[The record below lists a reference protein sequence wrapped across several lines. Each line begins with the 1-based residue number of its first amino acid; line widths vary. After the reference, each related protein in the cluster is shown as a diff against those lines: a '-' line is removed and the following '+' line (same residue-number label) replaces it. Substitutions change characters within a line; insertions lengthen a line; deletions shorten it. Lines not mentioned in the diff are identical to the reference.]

1 MVEGHEVHEAVA
13 LDGVHV
19 LGLEL
24 VAGHVED
31 HEVRILLLDGD
42 AGGLDQVR
50 LAETRSAENEQRV
63 ERSPARGVGNVAAGV
78 DAELVALPFHEVR
91 EAVDRVQPR
100 VDLQA
105 LDTGEDKRAGAA
117 GRLRRVDGDRFVG
130 RSQAMG
136 GREHHGLLQLHR
148 ADHVMELGAGAD
160 GALERHLEEIQIG
173 ALDVV
178 AEEIRGDFH
187 GQGALHEG
195 DRTDG
200 LEPRVKLLRIN
211 VVGNDL
217 QTVIPHGN
225 MSFLSGHEGLFDWF
239 WIAKMEEKF
248 LITN

>member
-1 MVEGHEVHEAVA
+1 
-13 LDGVHV
+13 
-19 LGLEL
+19 
-24 VAGHVED
+24 
-31 HEVRILLLDGD
+31 
-42 AGGLDQVR
+42 
-50 LAETRSAENEQRV
+50 
-63 ERSPARGVGNVAAGV
+63 
-78 DAELVALPFHEVR
+78 
-91 EAVDRVQPR
+91 
-100 VDLQA
+100 
-105 LDTGEDKRAGAA
+105 
-117 GRLRRVDGDRFVG
+117 
-130 RSQAMG
+130 
-136 GREHHGLLQLHR
+136 
-148 ADHVMELGAGAD
+148 MELGAGAD